1 MMPRRLALVGAECS
15 GKTTLATAL
24 ARELPAHYVPEVLR
38 EFVDSTGRS
47 PTKHEQHMIM
57 AGQINAERVAYQ
69 QAAISGVPWVCA
81 DPCPLMTAVYSI
93 EYFNDESLL
102 PPAVRHQQT
111 YDLTLWC
118 DVDLPWVPDGA
129 QRDGPQRRL
138 SVDRVIASV
147 VADFDLSVVRVHGGP
162 DERLCAALAA
172 VEAVR
177 TH

>member
-1 MMPRRLALVGAECS
+1 
-15 GKTTLATAL
+15 
-24 ARELPAHYVPEVLR
+24 
-38 EFVDSTGRS
+38 
-47 PTKHEQHMIM
+47 
-57 AGQINAERVAYQ
+57 
-69 QAAISGVPWVCA
+69 CA

-93 EYFNDESLL
+93 EYFDDASLL
-102 PPAVRHQQT
+102 PPAVLHQRT

-138 SVDRVIASV
+138 SVDRVIAAV

-162 DERLCAALAA
+162 DERLRAALAA
-172 VEAVR
+172 VEAMR